1 MSVAEEITRIK
12 EAKENLKTSINAKLS
27 DSQTKITDE
36 LISSYS
42 TFVDNIEGGVNIND
56 YFITEGLTYSKYKLL
71 HLIKTCP
78 LIDMTGITDM
88 SGMFS
93 DCVSLTTIPLLD
105 TSNIK
110 NMSSMFSGCDSLIEI
125 PLLNTSKVT
134 TTSNMFLQCRSLTTI
149 PLLDTSN
156 VTSTNQMFWN
166 CVFLTEVPLLNLS
179 KVTNLAAMFYNCVR
193 LKAVPAFDL
202 SSATHIFN
210 MFSACETLETVP
222 EFNCPNVINAS
233 NMFQSC
239 SSLTEQS
246 LNNILGTCITMTKI
260 SSSQKTLKYIGLTSS
275 QVTIC
280 ESLSNYQAFL
290 DAGWTTGY

>member
-42 TFVDNIEGGVNIND
+42 TFVDNIEGGVDIND
-56 YFITEGLTYSKYKLL
+56 YFITEGLTSTKYKLIR
-71 HLIKTCP
+71 LIKTCP
-78 LIDMTGITDM
+78 LIDMTGITDTN
-88 SGMFS
+88 SMFS
-93 DCVSLTTIPLLD
+93 GCVSLTTIPLLD

-110 NMSSMFSGCDSLIEI
+110 SMSGMFSGCTSLIKV

-134 TTSNMFLQCRSLTTI
+134 TTSNMFMQCRSLTTI

-156 VTSTNQMFWN
+156 VTDASQMLWN
-166 CVFLTEVPLLNLS
+166 CPFLTEVPLLNLS
-179 KVTNLAAMFYNCVR
+179 KVTTISAMFYNCVR

-202 SSATHIFN
+202 SSVTHIFS
-210 MFSACETLETVP
+210 MFSACETLEDVP

-233 NMFQSC
+233 DMFRSC
-239 SSLTEQS
+239 RSLTEQS

-260 SSSQKTLKYIGLTSS
+260 SSSSKTLKYIGLTSA
-275 QVTIC
+275 QATIC